1 MRSPR
6 GCGAVGTSFRSGES
20 GSSSSAWPVSRIDP
34 GAADRPFFPPQ
45 VRAEVIRFA
54 CELPTDSEAPLA
66 RWSSA
71 ELAREAVAR
80 GICEQ
85 ISGVTVWR
93 WLSQDAIKPWQ
104 YRSWVFPR
112 DPEFAAKAGRILD
125 LYAGRWE
132 GELLHPGDDVVCCDE
147 KPSIQARSR
156 KHATLAAAKGV
167 KRGQRVE
174 HEYARRRALCYLAAW
189 DARRASLFDRC
200 ATKDGI
206 VPFDALVEQF
216 MSTEPYSKAQ
226 RVFVIVDNGSAHRG
240 KRSIDR
246 LQGAYKNL
254 ILVHTPV
261 HASWLN
267 QCEIYF
273 SIVQRK
279 ALTPND
285 FTDLDHLEQHLLAFG
300 RRYEQIAAPF
310 QWKFTR
316 ADLDRIIHRLDPPAA
331 KAA

>member
-1 MRSPR
+1 
-6 GCGAVGTSFRSGES
+6 
-20 GSSSSAWPVSRIDP
+20 
-34 GAADRPFFPPQ
+34 
-45 VRAEVIRFA
+45 VRAEVIRLA
-54 CELPTDSEAPLA
+54 CELPAESQVPLA
-66 RWSSA
+66 RWSSS

-93 WLSQDAIKPWQ
+93 WLSEDAIKPWQ
-104 YRSWVFPR
+104 HRSWIFPR
-112 DPEFAAKAGRILD
+112 DPDFAAKAGRILD

-132 GELLHPGDDVVCCDE
+132 GELLHPGDYVVCCDE
-147 KPSIQARSR
+147 KPSIQARRR
-156 KHATLAAAKGV
+156 KHATLPAAAAV

-174 HEYARRRALCYLAAW
+174 HEYERRGALCYLAAW
-189 DARRASLFDRC
+189 DARRAKLFDRC
-200 ATKDGI
+200 AAKDGI

-240 KRSIDR
+240 KASIKR

-254 ILVHTPV
+254 VLVHTPV

-273 SIVQRK
+273 SVVQRK
-279 ALTPND
+279 VLTPND
-285 FTDLDHLEQHLLAFG
+285 FADLDTLEERLLAFG

-316 ADLDRIIHRLDPPAA
+316 ADLDRLTHQLDRPAT